1 MTNRVRAEG
10 ATGHGPDSCRCVTP
24 TCVVYLLNLSAEK
37 LQVVKTPRTDFIRD
51 LQNQYAKDDGW
62 LGPKHL
68 SWDVSRGSDFRGIAN
83 AVCCMDSFANLKT
96 LMSMPQ
102 LEKWLSVDEP
112 LKPST
117 QKAVEDSFRLFAE
130 IVQDKKLSKI
140 LQTPVKISPVEFI
153 GICILIYAFREKATL
168 AQLAAGIAEMRG
180 DVRDQHVDVRMN
192 SRVSKTIVDFV
203 KKWSPTKISGDKG
216 SVASTLKSGSTKRKR
231 GKNVVDEDDDEDDED
246 EDVEMADGDD
256 RSLRSENQEKE
267 RRKIHQR
274 RGVHFRRRPR
284 PCR

>member
-1 MTNRVRAEG
+1 M
-10 ATGHGPDSCRCVTP
+10 
-24 TCVVYLLNLSAEK
+24 
-37 LQVVKTPRTDFIRD
+37 VKTPRTDFIRD

-112 LKPST
+112 MKPST

-168 AQLAAGIAEMRG
+168 AQLAAGISEMRS

-216 SVASTLKSGSTKRKR
+216 AVASTLKSGSTKRKR
-231 GKNVVDEDDDEDDED
+231 SKKVTDDDEEDEEAVHRVQRGDRRRRVTQRDED
-246 EDVEMADGDD
+246 RLEDELAEHDGRGD
-256 RSLRSENQEKE
+256 RLPSAEAA
-267 RRKIHQR
+267 HQR
-274 RGVHFRRRPR
+274 RDDQDDREQGQRVSEVAVRGKDR
-284 PCR
+284 